1 MGRPAHERCRYRAA
15 QPTPRTNGVRLGG
28 AENTGDGQWL
38 TQPKKEDE
46 YNPPAPPCS
55 RLIAVFRPPPPPT
68 GGPGA
73 RVVGRPSDPPPVLAQ
88 DTPIAMGMV
97 NEMISSI
104 QGGAPPLS
112 TRCYTSFWAWTRAF
126 PYAPSPQSCAE
137 ETGGIRLPPFF
148 WLDWQHFR
156 GASCVRCPPQLVPST
171 GGGVFLRFPHAWDD
185 PRLGAC
191 AHERAVTYLRM
202 PRLLCPL
209 ASPRSRVAPP
219 R

>member
-1 MGRPAHERCRYRAA
+1 M
-15 QPTPRTNGVRLGG
+15 
-28 AENTGDGQWL
+28 GDGQRPRGA
-38 TQPKKEDE
+38 QEEDE
-46 YNPPAPPCS
+46 YNLLCPPCS
-55 RLIAVFRPPPPPT
+55 RLLQSSTQPPPPS
-68 GGPGA
+68 GGSGA
-73 RVVGRPSDPPPVLAQ
+73 RSAGCRSALPPVLAQ

-112 TRCYTSFWAWTRAF
+112 TRCYTSFWAWARAF

-137 ETGGIRLPPFF
+137 ETGGVRLPLFF
-148 WLDWQHFR
+148 WLDWQHIR
-156 GASCVRCPPQLVPST
+156 GASCVRCPPQFVPST

-191 AHERAVTYLRM
+191 AHERAVTYLRL

>member
-1 MGRPAHERCRYRAA
+1 MYSRHQELKQASKQASKQAPQPIHELLVA
-15 QPTPRTNGVRLGG
+15 T
-28 AENTGDGQWL
+28 E
-38 TQPKKEDE
+38 
-46 YNPPAPPCS
+46 
-55 RLIAVFRPPPPPT
+55 AVGEIF
-68 GGPGA
+68 
-73 RVVGRPSDPPPVLAQ
+73 
-88 DTPIAMGMV
+88 TPIAMGMV
-97 NEMISSI
+97 NEMISSM

-112 TRCYTSFWAWTRAF
+112 TRCYTSFWAWARAF

-137 ETGGIRLPPFF
+137 ETGGVRLPLFF

-209 ASPRSRVAPP
+209 ASRTQPSGAPP
-219 R
+219 VRTPQGPTTEGGHASC